1 MQQQVPDVLC
11 LLMFEGDFQ
20 ISILVNVF
28 ILLMLLKFPSALW
41 IYGKK
46 NFIFPL
52 VYLGV
57 PKVAG
62 QSLEHI
68 CIYFMDQKV

>member
-1 MQQQVPDVLC
+1 
-11 LLMFEGDFQ
+11 MFEGDFQ
-20 ISILVNVF
+20 IGILDNVS
-28 ILLMLLKFPSALW
+28 ILLMAILVLLQFPSALW
-41 IYGKK
+41 IYGRN
-46 NFIFPL
+46 NFLLPL
-52 VYLGV
+52 LYFGV